1 MSGFLSARGFFWV
14 DDGWGGRVR
23 ISSCGVLDVLFY
35 DTPQELLYMQVRDLS
50 DLEMM
55 RSISFRR

>member
-1 MSGFLSARGFFWV
+1 MSGFSECERSFLV

-55 RSISFRR
+55 RASSYRR